1 MLHSF
6 SSGFGIMNP
15 HNNLR
20 NEEVRLMGM
29 TMTQKILARA
39 AGLSQVQAGQLMEG
53 KLDLV
58 LGNDITTPV
67 AIKEFEKAGLS
78 TVFDKEKIAIVLDH
92 STPCKDIKSAQL
104 CAICRDFA
112 HKHQITHF
120 YDVGQMGI
128 EHALIPEKGLAAPGE
143 VIIGADS
150 HTCTYGAL
158 GAFSTGVGSTDMA
171 AGMATGLAWFKVP
184 QAIRVKLTGQLSP
197 YVSGKD
203 VVLHLIGLIGVDG
216 ALYQSL
222 EFCGDGVSALEMDD
236 RFTICNMAIEAGAK
250 NGIFPVDEKTIA
262 YLNGRVERAWTAF
275 EADGDAVYARTV
287 EIDLSTLRP
296 TVALPHL
303 PSNTKPVDEVA
314 GKPIQQVVI
323 GSCTNGR
330 LIDLR
335 EAAAILR
342 GKKVADGVRCIVI
355 PATQQ
360 IYLQAMEEGL
370 IADFIQAGAAVSTP
384 TCGPCLGGHMGV
396 LSDNEWAIA
405 TTNRNFVGRMGP
417 TSSMIILASPAVAA
431 ASAITGVV
439 TDPATI

>member
-1 MLHSF
+1 MRSR
-6 SSGFGIMNP
+6 
-15 HNNLR
+15 NLR
-20 NEEVRLMGM
+20 IEEVRFVGM

-39 AGLSQVQAGQLMEG
+39 AGLDQVQAGQLIEG

-78 TVFDKEKIAIVLDH
+78 TVFDKDKIAIVLDH

-184 QAIRVKLTGQLSP
+184 QAIQVKLTGKLSP

-203 VVLHLIGLIGVDG
+203 VVLHLIGMIGVDG

-222 EFCGDGVSALEMDD
+222 EFYGDGVTSLEMDD

-262 YLNGRVERAWTAF
+262 YLNGRVERVWTSF
-275 EADGDAVYARTV
+275 QADEDAQYARTV

-330 LIDLR
+330 LKDLR

-417 TSSMIILASPAVAA
+417 TSSMVILASPAVAA

>member
-1 MLHSF
+1 MRSR
-6 SSGFGIMNP
+6 
-15 HNNLR
+15 NLR
-20 NEEVRLMGM
+20 IEEVRFVGM

-39 AGLSQVQAGQLMEG
+39 AGLDQVQAGQLIEG

-78 TVFDKEKIAIVLDH
+78 TVFDKDKIAIVLDH

-184 QAIRVKLTGQLSP
+184 QAIQVKLTGKLSP

-203 VVLHLIGLIGVDG
+203 VVLHLIGMIGVDG

-222 EFCGDGVSALEMDD
+222 EFYGDGVTSLEMDD

-262 YLNGRVERAWTAF
+262 YLNGRVERVWTSF
-275 EADGDAVYARTV
+275 QADEDAQYARTV

-323 GSCTNGR
+323 GSCANGR
-330 LIDLR
+330 LKDLR

-417 TSSMIILASPAVAA
+417 TSSMVILASPAVAA

-439 TDPATI
+439 TDPATV

>member
-1 MLHSF
+1 
-6 SSGFGIMNP
+6 
-15 HNNLR
+15 
-20 NEEVRLMGM
+20 MGM

-39 AGLSQVQAGQLMEG
+39 AGLDRVGPGQLIEG

-67 AIKEFEKAGLS
+67 SITEFEKAGLS
-78 TVFDKEKIAIVLDH
+78 SVFNRNKIAIVLDH
-92 STPCKDIKSAQL
+92 STPCKDIKSARL
-104 CAICRDFA
+104 CAKCREFA
-112 HKHQITHF
+112 KKHQIVHF

-128 EHALIPEKGLAAPGE
+128 EHALLPEKGLAAPGE

-184 QAIRVKLTGQLSP
+184 QAIKVELTGSFGKF
-197 YVSGKD
+197 VSGKD
-203 VVLHLIGLIGVDG
+203 LILHLIGTIGVDG

-222 EFCGDGVSALEMDD
+222 EFCGEGVSSLEMDD

-250 NGIFPVDEKTIA
+250 NGIFPVDDKTIA
-262 YLNGRVERAWTAF
+262 YLKGRVDREYSVF
-275 EADGDAVYARTV
+275 EADPDAEYSRVIK
-287 EIDLSTLRP
+287 IDLSALRP

-303 PSNTKPVDEVA
+303 PSNTQTVDEAA

-330 LIDLR
+330 LKDLR
-335 EAAAILR
+335 EAARILR
-342 GKKVADGVRCIVI
+342 GRRVAEGVRCIVI
-355 PATQQ
+355 PGTQQ
-360 IYLQAMEEGL
+360 IYLEAMAEGL
-370 IADFIQAGAAVSTP
+370 IADFVAAGAAVSTP

-396 LSDNEWAIA
+396 LSDDEWAIS

-431 ASAITGVV
+431 ASAVTGVV